1 MSVREEELILNK
13 IAKMQNELERYRGL
27 EKDGLLK
34 VFPCHAGDSVFAICG
49 RQEQRGKEKVYI
61 EYVAEGVVDSFTVGK
76 EGVPQAWVDIN
87 GEWSLFDC
95 NSDFGKS
102 VFLTKKEAQKA
113 IENGVEA

>member
-76 EGVPQAWVDIN
+76 EGIPQAWVDIN

-95 NSDFGKS
+95 KSDFGKTI
-102 VFLTKKEAQKA
+102 FLTKEAAQTA
-113 IENGVEA
+113 IAQEK